1 MVVDLFL
8 LAVFIIVT
16 GVGFFQG
23 TIKLTIAIL
32 TFYGSIILA
41 SLYFKFLS
49 LYMARRGTS
58 TIVADAV
65 SFFIILAV
73 CFIIL
78 LAAALYTFRYV
89 RLPGQLEFVDRIIG
103 VVLGVVLAVVVT
115 SIMAM
120 VVQFLFVTNNAGNPY
135 PITRALQSSTRS
147 STLRPLLIFNI
158 LPQLFTVVSPFLPD
172 AALPFFNPRR
182 G

>member
-8 LAVFIIVT
+8 LIVFIIVT

-23 TIKLTIAIL
+23 TIKLTIALL
-32 TFYGSIILA
+32 TFYASIILA

-49 LYMARRGTS
+49 LYMLRRGTS
-58 TIVADAV
+58 SIVADAV

-78 LAAALYTFRYV
+78 LTAALYTFRYV
-89 RLPGQLEFVDRIIG
+89 RLPGRLEFIDRIIG
-103 VVLGVVLAVVVT
+103 VLLGVVLAVVVT
-115 SIMAM
+115 SVLAM
-120 VVQFLFVTNNAGNPY
+120 VLQFLFVSNNAGNPY
-135 PITRALQSSTRS
+135 PITRALQGSTRGS
-147 STLRPLLIFNI
+147 SLRPLLIFNI
-158 LPQLFTVVSPFLPD
+158 LPQLFTLVSPFLPD

>member
-8 LAVFIIVT
+8 LVVFIIVT

-23 TIKLTIAIL
+23 TIKLAIAIL
-32 TFYGSIILA
+32 TFYASIILA

-49 LYMARRGTS
+49 LYMLRRGTS
-58 TIVADAV
+58 SVVADAV
-65 SFFIILAV
+65 SFFLILTI

-89 RLPGQLEFVDRIIG
+89 RLPGRLEFVDRIIG
-103 VVLGVVLAVVVT
+103 VVLGVALAVVVT
-115 SIMAM
+115 SILSM
-120 VVQFLFVTNNAGNPY
+120 VLHFLFITNNAGNPY
-135 PITRALQSSTRS
+135 PITRALQSSTRA

-158 LPQLFTVVSPFLPD
+158 LPQLFTLISPFLPD